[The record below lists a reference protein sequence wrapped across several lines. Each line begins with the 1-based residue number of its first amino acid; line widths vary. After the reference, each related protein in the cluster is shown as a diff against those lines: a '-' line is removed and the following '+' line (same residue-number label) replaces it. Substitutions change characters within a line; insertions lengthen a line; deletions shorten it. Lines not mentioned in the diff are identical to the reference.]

1 MMYGIPISKIQSFSL
16 SILWIVAMVM
26 PNECS
31 AQGNSRYKLALPPYE
46 YQFPRDH
53 ASHPD
58 YRTEWWYYT
67 GHLKS
72 DNRTFGY
79 ELTFFRV
86 GINPTRRSGGSAWAL
101 HTLFFAHFAV
111 TDEAGEKFYHSEA
124 IGRPALK
131 MAGSLED
138 RYKVWIGKWSAEL
151 LGDDATHRLTAQGP
165 ETAISLDLLPAKPPV
180 VHGNEGVSQKSEGA
194 GRASHYYSLTRL
206 KTSGTL
212 TVKGNS
218 YAVTGLSWMDH
229 EFGTNQLTL
238 QQQGWDWFSIQL
250 DNNRELM
257 LYMLRLKDGTLE
269 PASSGTVVA
278 ADGTWKHLDLSMYTI
293 ESTGTWTSPHNGATY
308 PSGWKISVPNEGAE
322 LRIIPTIED
331 QELVSRSILGITY
344 WEGRVLVEG
353 FDQGKPVSGMGYVE
367 LTGYI
372 GKVPGF

>member
-1 MMYGIPISKIQSFSL
+1 MMYGIPVTRIHIYSL
-16 SILWIVAMVM
+16 SILWIVSTVT
-26 PNECS
+26 PNDSS
-31 AQGNSRYKLALPPYE
+31 AQGNSRYRLALPPYE
-46 YQFPRDH
+46 FQFPRDH

-72 DNRTFGY
+72 DNRSFGY
-79 ELTFFRV
+79 ELTFFQV
-86 GINPTRRSGGSAWAL
+86 GINPTRRTGGSAWAL

-111 TDEAGEKFYHSEA
+111 TDEAGEKFYHSEV

-131 MAGSLED
+131 MAGAFDD

-151 LGDDATHRLTAQGP
+151 LGDDVTHRLSAQGM
-165 ETAISLDLLPAKPPV
+165 ETAMSLDLVSAKPPV
-180 VHGNEGVSQKSEGA
+180 IHGHEGVSQKAEGK

-206 KTSGTL
+206 ETGGTL
-212 TVKGNS
+212 TVNGDS
-218 YAVTGLSWMDH
+218 YTVTGLSWMDH
-229 EFGTNQLTL
+229 EFGTNQLTS

-257 LYMLRLKDGTLE
+257 LYVLRLKDGTLE

-278 ADGTWKHLDLSMYTI
+278 ADGTWKHLDFSMYTI
-293 ESTGTWTSPHNGATY
+293 ENTGTWTSPHNGATY

-322 LRIIPTIED
+322 LRITPTIKD

-344 WEGRVLVEG
+344 WEGSVLVEG
-353 FDQGKPVSGMGYVE
+353 RDQGEPVSGMGYVE

-372 GKVPGF
+372 GNVPGF

>member
-1 MMYGIPISKIQSFSL
+1 MMCGIPMTRIHIYSL
-16 SILWIVAMVM
+16 SILWIVSTVI
-26 PNECS
+26 PNDSS
-31 AQGNSRYKLALPPYE
+31 AQSNSRYKLALPPYE

-67 GHLKS
+67 GHLMS
-72 DNRTFGY
+72 DNRSFGY
-79 ELTFFRV
+79 ELTFFQV
-86 GINPTRRSGGSAWAL
+86 GINPTPRTGGSAWAL

-131 MAGSLED
+131 MAGGLKD

-151 LGDDATHRLTAQGP
+151 LGDEVTHRLAAQGP
-165 ETAISLDLLPAKPPV
+165 ETAMSLDLVSAKPPV
-180 VHGNEGVSQKSEGA
+180 VHGHEGVSQKAEGE
-194 GRASHYYSLTRL
+194 GHASHYYSLTRL
-206 KTSGTL
+206 KTYGTL

-257 LYMLRLKDGTLE
+257 LYVLRLKDGTLE

-293 ESTGTWTSPHNGATY
+293 ENTGTWTSPHNGATY
-308 PSGWKISVPNEGAE
+308 PSGWKISVPNEGTE
-322 LRIIPTIED
+322 LRITPTIKD

-344 WEGRVLVEG
+344 WEGSVLVEG
-353 FDQGKPVSGMGYVE
+353 RDQGEPVSGLGYVE

-372 GKVPGF
+372 GNVPGF